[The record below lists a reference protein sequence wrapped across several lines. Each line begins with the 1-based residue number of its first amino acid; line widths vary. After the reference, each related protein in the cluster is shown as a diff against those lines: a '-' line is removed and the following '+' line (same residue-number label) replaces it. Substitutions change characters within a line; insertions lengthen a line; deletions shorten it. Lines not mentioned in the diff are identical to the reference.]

1 MPNVNRQWLLASH
14 PEGMPEESNWK
25 LVESPLPEPG
35 PGEMLARTIWLSV
48 DPYMRG
54 RISRARNYAKGV
66 EIGERM
72 QGGGVGEIVR
82 SNNPDFAPGTIVES
96 RAFGS
101 SEERRVGHAWVST
114 CSSRCP
120 PVR

>member
-1 MPNVNRQWLLASH
+1 
-14 PEGMPEESNWK
+14 
-25 LVESPLPEPG
+25 
-35 PGEMLARTIWLSV
+35 MLARTIWLSV

-96 RAFGS
+96 RAFGWQAYAVLGAKGP
-101 SEERRVGHAWVST
+101 RRLDPDQAQIGRASWRDRGCPAVEISVVGVSFKKKQ
-114 CSSRCP
+114 
-120 PVR
+120 